1 MTRKRSEKIGVLI
14 VDDSAVVRATLQHI
28 LAAEHDIEVIG
39 VAADP
44 FIAANKIRE
53 RTPDVIMLD
62 IEMPRMDGLTF
73 MRKIMT
79 QHPIPI
85 VVCSAL
91 TTAGAEATM
100 RAMELGAVEIV
111 AKPQVG
117 TKRFL
122 EESSAR
128 ITDAVRG
135 ASQARLDLLGLS
147 LGRPVEPKRSA
158 DAVIPR
164 RSKTMLRTTDRVI
177 ALGASTG
184 GTEAIRVVLSAMPA
198 DCPGLVIVQHMPPQ
212 FTTNFAAR
220 LNQLVTIEVK
230 EAEDGDAVIYGR
242 ALIAPGDRHMAL
254 RRSGARYH
262 VQLLDGPLVS
272 RHRPSV
278 DVLFRSVAENAGPN
292 AVGVLMTGMGD
303 DGANGLLEMR
313 EAGARTVAQD
323 EASSVVFG
331 MPAVAIA
338 RGAAEQVWPL
348 SQIAERVTALAETEP
363 VDK

>member
-1 MTRKRSEKIGVLI
+1 MTAKHRAKIGVLI
-14 VDDSAVVRATLQHI
+14 VDDSAVVRATLASI
-28 LAAEHDIEVIG
+28 IEAEEDLEVTG

-44 FIAANKIRE
+44 FVAATKIRE

-73 MRKIMT
+73 MSKIMA

-91 TTAGAEATM
+91 TTEAAQATM
-100 RAMELGAVEIV
+100 RALELGAAEVI

-128 ITDAVRG
+128 ITDAIRG

-147 LGRPVEPKRSA
+147 LRVPVEPRRSA

-164 RSKTMLRTTDRVI
+164 RGRAMLQTTDRVI

-184 GTEAIRVVLSAMPA
+184 GTEAIGAVLSGIPP
-198 DCPGLVIVQHMPPQ
+198 DCPGLVIVQHMPPR
-212 FTTNFAAR
+212 FTTLFAER
-220 LNQLVTIEVK
+220 LNELVSVEVK
-230 EAEDGDAVIYGR
+230 EAADGDAVVTGR
-242 ALIAPGDRHMAL
+242 ALLAPGDRHML
-254 RRSGARYH
+254 VCRSGARYH
-262 VQLLDGPLVS
+262 VQLVDGPLVS

-278 DVLFRSVAENAGPN
+278 DVLFRSVAQSAGPN

-303 DGANGLLEMR
+303 DGASGLLEMR
-313 EAGARTVAQD
+313 EAGARTAAQD

-338 RGAAEQVWPL
+338 RGAAEEVLPL
-348 SQIAERVTALAETEP
+348 SRIADRVVALTA
-363 VDK
+363 VRR

>member
-1 MTRKRSEKIGVLI
+1 VTRERPAKIGVLI
-14 VDDSAVVRATLQHI
+14 VDDSAIVRATLQHI

-91 TTAGAEATM
+91 TTSGAEATM

-147 LGRPVEPKRSA
+147 LAKPVEPKRSA

-164 RSKTMLRTTDRVI
+164 RSRTMLRTTDRVI

-242 ALIAPGDRHMAL
+242 ALIAPGDRHML
-254 RRSGARYH
+254 LTRSGARYH

-338 RGAAEQVWPL
+338 RGAAERVWPL
-348 SQIAERVTALAETEP
+348 SQIAESVVRLADAEH